1 MDLYWR
7 RWPRLSAID
16 RKSKLATR
24 FTSYL
29 EDKGKTYE
37 NVVKLS
43 DHKDVN
49 GIMMPFTVEMYD
61 GHKEYSDI
69 KINVEYDENIFTSQP
84 SIEAGSH
91 AWMKVKGE
99 GRP

>member
-1 MDLYWR
+1 MV
-7 RWPRLSAID
+7 I
-16 RKSKLATR
+16 KSIPI
-24 FTSYL
+24 S
-29 EDKGKTYE
+29 
-37 NVVKLS
+37 
-43 DHKDVN
+43 
-49 GIMMPFTVEMYD
+49 
-61 GHKEYSDI
+61 